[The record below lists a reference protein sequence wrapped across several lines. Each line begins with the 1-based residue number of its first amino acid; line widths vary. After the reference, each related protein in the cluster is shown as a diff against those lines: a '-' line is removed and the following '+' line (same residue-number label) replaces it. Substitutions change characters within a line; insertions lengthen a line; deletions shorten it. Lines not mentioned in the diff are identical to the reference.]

1 MTPGRAGRVR
11 QGTGDE
17 MNEVTA
23 GTPGGRVLPIAA
35 VVVAGV
41 AQLVVLVPFTVAS
54 GLVAP
59 AWAIAVLIAM
69 WIAFAFAFVRSG
81 RGRPLRTRLGP
92 VARASP

>member
-1 MTPGRAGRVR
+1 
-11 QGTGDE
+11 

-69 WIAFAFAFVRSG
+69 WIAFAFAFVRIA
-81 RGRPLRTRLGP
+81 RRRPLMTLLVP
-92 VARASP
+92 VANAALLWLAITAGERLLGWTA